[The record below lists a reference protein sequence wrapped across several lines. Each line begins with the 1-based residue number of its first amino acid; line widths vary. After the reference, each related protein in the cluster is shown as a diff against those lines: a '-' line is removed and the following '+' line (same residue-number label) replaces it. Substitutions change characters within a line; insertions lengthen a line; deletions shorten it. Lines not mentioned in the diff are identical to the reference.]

1 MGFGPY
7 ASGAHAPGTRP
18 GPRSI
23 THRVSPSPRVYLS
36 LGSNL
41 GDRDANLTEA
51 LERLAPIVSLEGQ
64 SSVYETEAWGFEDQ
78 PAFLNQVVSGTTELE
93 PEALLMAVKAI
104 EQSMGRESTFRY
116 GPRLIDIDILVYD
129 QAEIQGGALSLPHP
143 RLAQR
148 AFVLIPL
155 AELKPDLEIPGT
167 GATAAEL
174 AARAEGAQGVVRRAP
189 PQESD

>member
-1 MGFGPY
+1 M
-7 ASGAHAPGTRP
+7 
-18 GPRSI
+18 
-23 THRVSPSPRVYLS
+23 THRVSPPRRVYLS

-51 LERLAPIVSLEGQ
+51 LERLAPTVNLEGQ
-64 SSVYETEAWGFEDQ
+64 SSVYETEPWGFEDQ

-104 EQSMGRESTFRY
+104 EHSMGRESTFRY

-129 QAEIQGGALSLPHP
+129 QAETRGGALSLPHP

-155 AELKPDLEIPGT
+155 AELNPHLEIPGT

-174 AARAEGAQGVVRRAP
+174 AARAEGAQGVVRRVP
-189 PQESD
+189 SQELD